1 MENKKI
7 IIIEDQLILNDILKK
22 ILEESFDIVAT
33 SDNAKDMLNLCN
45 KYKPDLVLTDIC
57 TKNNSSGIKNGK
69 LVKEKYKENI
79 KVLVITGVPEIT
91 FIKEAKE
98 NNLDGF
104 LYKNIDSNTL
114 ITSIKQIIN
123 GYKLFPENN
132 LKKDD
137 EINFNKLTE
146 KELEILT
153 HLCSGIDR
161 EDIAEQLN
169 ITLGTLKN
177 HISSILNKLNF
188 ESVSKL
194 LVYCIGNRYVIP
206 KLNN

>member
-7 IIIEDQLILNDILKK
+7 IIIEDQLILNDMLKK

-153 HLCSGIDR
+153 ILCSGIDR

>member
-7 IIIEDQLILNDILKK
+7 IIIEDQLILNDMLKK
-22 ILEESFDIVAT
+22 TLEESFDIVAT
-33 SDNAKDMLNLCN
+33 SDNAKDILNLCD
-45 KYKPDLVLTDIC
+45 KYRPNLVLTDIC

-153 HLCSGIDR
+153 LLCSGIDR

>member
-1 MENKKI
+1 MQKKKI
-7 IIIEDQLILNDILKK
+7 IIIEDQLILNDMLKK
-22 ILEESFDIVAT
+22 TLEESFDIVAT
-33 SDNAKDMLNLCN
+33 SDNAKDILNLCD
-45 KYKPDLVLTDIC
+45 KYRPNLVLTDIC

-69 LVKEKYKENI
+69 LVKEKYQNNI

-114 ITSIKQIIN
+114 ITSINQVIN

-137 EINFNKLTE
+137 EIDFDKLTE
-146 KELEILT
+146 KELKILT
-153 HLCSGIDR
+153 LLCSGIDR
-161 EDIAEQLN
+161 EDIADQLN

-194 LVYCIGNRYVIP
+194 LVYCIGNEYVIP

>member
-7 IIIEDQLILNDILKK
+7 IIIEDQLILNDMLKK

-153 HLCSGIDR
+153 LLCSGIDR

>member
-132 LKKDD
+132 LKKDN

-153 HLCSGIDR
+153 LLCSGIDR

>member
-1 MENKKI
+1 MQKKKI
-7 IIIEDQLILNDILKK
+7 IIIEDQLILNDMLKK
-22 ILEESFDIVAT
+22 TLEKSFDIVAT

-153 HLCSGIDR
+153 LLCSGIDR

-194 LVYCIGNRYVIP
+194 LVYCIGNGYVIP

>member
-7 IIIEDQLILNDILKK
+7 IIIEDQLILNDMLKK
-22 ILEESFDIVAT
+22 ILEASFDIVAT

-153 HLCSGIDR
+153 LLCSGIDR

>member
-153 HLCSGIDR
+153 LLCSGIDR

>member
-1 MENKKI
+1 MKNKKI
-7 IIIEDQLILNDILKK
+7 IIIEDQLILNDMLKK

-33 SDNAKDMLNLCN
+33 SDNAKDILNLCN

-153 HLCSGIDR
+153 LLCSGIDR

>member
-1 MENKKI
+1 MQKKKI
-7 IIIEDQLILNDILKK
+7 IIIEDQLMLNDMLKK
-22 ILEESFDIVAT
+22 TLEKSFDIVAT
-33 SDNAKDMLNLCN
+33 SDNAKDILNLCD

-69 LVKEKYKENI
+69 LVKEKYQNNI

-114 ITSIKQIIN
+114 ITSINQVIN

-137 EINFNKLTE
+137 EIDFDKLTE
-146 KELEILT
+146 KELKILT
-153 HLCSGIDR
+153 LLCSGIDR
-161 EDIAEQLN
+161 EDIADQLN

-194 LVYCIGNRYVIP
+194 LVYCIGNGYVIP